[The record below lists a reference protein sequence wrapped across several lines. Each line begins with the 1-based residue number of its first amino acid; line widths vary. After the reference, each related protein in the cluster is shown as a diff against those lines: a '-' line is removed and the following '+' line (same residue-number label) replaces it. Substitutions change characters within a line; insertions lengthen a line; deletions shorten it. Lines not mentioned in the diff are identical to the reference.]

1 MFWHL
6 VKFVSFWD
14 LSLSQPAEN
23 DERMGETSIA
33 STGSQSFSQ
42 LAGGKRISKAN
53 WSHILYLCMYSGL
66 SYTLHQHENDPY
78 HDENCSY
85 CYGNQKTVCEK
96 KKIDVVQQR
105 PREVELELAVTELPM
120 D

>member
-14 LSLSQPAEN
+14 LSSSQPGEN

-42 LAGGKRISKAN
+42 LAGGKSISKAN
-53 WSHILYLCMYSGL
+53 W
-66 SYTLHQHENDPY
+66 
-78 HDENCSY
+78 
-85 CYGNQKTVCEK
+85 
-96 KKIDVVQQR
+96 
-105 PREVELELAVTELPM
+105 
-120 D
+120 

>member
-1 MFWHL
+1 MNVWHL

-14 LSLSQPAEN
+14 LSSSQPAKN
-23 DERMGETSIA
+23 NGRKGETSIA

-42 LAGGKRISKAN
+42 LAGGKSISKAN
-53 WSHILYLCMYSGL
+53 WPHILHLGL
-66 SYTLHQHENDPY
+66 SYTLHNHENDPC

-85 CYGNQKTVCEK
+85 CYGNQKTVYEK

-105 PREVELELAVTELPM
+105 LREDELKLAASG
-120 D
+120 